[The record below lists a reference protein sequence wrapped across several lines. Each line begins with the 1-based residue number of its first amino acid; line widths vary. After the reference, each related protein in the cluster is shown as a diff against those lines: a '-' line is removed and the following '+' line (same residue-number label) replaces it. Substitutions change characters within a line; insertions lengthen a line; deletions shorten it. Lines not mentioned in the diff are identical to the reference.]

1 MKKFLITGLCVL
13 VCGVCIAK
21 EAVNEPSENAGG
33 AFAAPTKISE
43 PVKSKLDVKHIELVK
58 IPCIKKGSASACKS
72 ESIAVETTDNPAP
85 LNWSDANMVCK
96 AKGLRLST
104 AAELYS
110 MLLAAQEGIIHPLQ
124 QTNYWAESIDEESA
138 NSCYMGFGSCGG
150 QNKEESLLPFRCV
163 ENQN

>member
-1 MKKFLITGLCVL
+1 MKKFLITVLCVL
-13 VCGVCIAK
+13 MSGIYIKC
-21 EAVNEPSENAGG
+21 EAVTSSSEIAGG
-33 AFAAPTKISE
+33 AFVAQTKTPE
-43 PVKSKLDVKHIELVK
+43 AVKTKLDIKRIELVK
-58 IPCIKKGSASACKS
+58 IPCIRKGSASSCKS
-72 ESIAVETTDNPAP
+72 ESIAVETTDNPTP

-150 QNKEESLLPFRCV
+150 QNKEKSLLPFRCV
-163 ENQN
+163 KNQD